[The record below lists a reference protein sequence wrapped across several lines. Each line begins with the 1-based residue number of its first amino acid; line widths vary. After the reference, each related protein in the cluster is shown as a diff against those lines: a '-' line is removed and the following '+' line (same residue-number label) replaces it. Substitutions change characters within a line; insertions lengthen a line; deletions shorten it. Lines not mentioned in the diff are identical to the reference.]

1 MINVLRWSSW
11 SSWAEQRESCP
22 KNTGSFEPQVA
33 EQVRPGDRPIP
44 KLPNS
49 FFGITGLNVLPM
61 VSFTPVSFSDCFAHF
76 HSWLSVQC
84 LGHIRIPMI
93 RSIALIGMLIS
104 MSLSASAE
112 TWHICTMVERMSRDD
127 SVTVMKSYLG
137 YSCTSSTAQ
146 GGGGSFKDRK
156 Q

>member
-11 SSWAEQRESCP
+11 NSWAEQREFSP
-22 KNTGSFEPQVA
+22 KNTNSFEPQVA

-44 KLPNS
+44 NLPNS
-49 FFGITGLNVLPM
+49 FFGIKRSSHGEFYTGFFFRLLCTLSQLVVRAMPRAYPDPNDPKYRIDWV
-61 VSFTPVSFSDCFAHF
+61 AH
-76 HSWLSVQC
+76 S
-84 LGHIRIPMI
+84 R
-93 RSIALIGMLIS
+93 R
-104 MSLSASAE
+104 SLSASAE
-112 TWHICTMVERMSRDD
+112 TWHICTMVECMSRDD
-127 SVTVMKSYLG
+127 SVTVMKSHLG